1 MRLNAKQCSTLR
13 TLRAA
18 FPHTLPV
25 LTGYLFL
32 GMAFGILLQS
42 KGYGAAYAGLMSL
55 FVYAGSM

>member
-1 MRLNAKQCSTLR
+1 MRLSVQKGSAFR
-13 TLRAA
+13 TLAAA

-42 KGYGAAYAGLMSL
+42 KGYGAVYAALMSVLIYAG
-55 FVYAGSM
+55 